1 MNQPGHDPQPGPAPS
16 STPHPTH
23 PSHQQR
29 DRDFEDWASTH
40 VDHLLRTALFLTGDH
55 HSAEDLLQD
64 TLERTYLHWRR
75 VQEPAA
81 YARTVMARA
90 VTDRWRRLGRR
101 PREVT
106 LDAVLDAVGSDQ
118 HGHRSS
124 STGEDAA
131 VRYADQ
137 DEAFTALRQLS
148 PRQRA
153 VLVLRYYEDWTEAQI
168 ADALNCSTG
177 TVKTQA
183 SRGLARLRQLLGTA
197 RADPPDISTS
207 STGTA
212 ALTFALSPHV
222 LAPSQHPVP
231 SSEERT

>member
-1 MNQPGHDPQPGPAPS
+1 VNQPGHDQEPGPAPKS
-16 STPHPTH
+16 SPHPA
-23 PSHQQR
+23 QQR
-29 DRDFEDWASTH
+29 ERGFEDWASTH
-40 VDHLLRTALFLTGDH
+40 VDHLVRTALFLTGDH
-55 HSAEDLLQD
+55 HTAEDLLQD

-75 VQEPAA
+75 VKEPAA

-106 LDAVLDAVGSDQ
+106 LDAVLDTTGHDQ
-118 HGHRSS
+118 HSHRLGPA
-124 STGEDAA
+124 GEDTAA
-131 VRYADQ
+131 RYADQ
-137 DEAFTALRQLS
+137 DEVIAALRQLS

-168 ADALNCSTG
+168 AEALNCSTG

-197 RADPPDISTS
+197 RTDPPD
-207 STGTA
+207 TGTTSTDAA
-212 ALTFALSPHV
+212 ALAPALRSPAFAPS
-222 LAPSQHPVP
+222 PSQHPVH
-231 SSEERT
+231 SSEERSR